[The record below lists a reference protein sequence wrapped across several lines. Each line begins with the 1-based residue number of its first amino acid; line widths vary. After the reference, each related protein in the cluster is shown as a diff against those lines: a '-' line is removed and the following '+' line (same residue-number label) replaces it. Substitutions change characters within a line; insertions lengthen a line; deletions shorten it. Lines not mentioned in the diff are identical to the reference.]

1 MGKTGKMI
9 EFEQETGK
17 QSAILKFITGGQALE
32 QKSYPKLGPYD
43 YNMDYIAWLESKA
56 EAYDRLMSGGK
67 KTLKELANIL
77 GRVVVVNANGDIES
91 FAGEPSIDL
100 HYGFWYL
107 DEDDDDYEDDRFL
120 IPRDIINFNGDWKDS
135 LTLPDGWEEEE

>member
-1 MGKTGKMI
+1 MI

-56 EAYDRLMSGGK
+56 AAYDRLMSMNSVSK
-67 KTLKELANIL
+67 N
-77 GRVVVVNANGDIES
+77 DIEIVLDGDAWCAYRKP
-91 FAGEPSIDL
+91 FRNLQEDEAGFGATPQIA
-100 HYGFWYL
+100 
-107 DEDDDDYEDDRFL
+107 
-120 IPRDIINFNGDWKDS
+120 
-135 LTLPDGWEEEE
+135 LTALLESELPDGWREK